1 MFGRLWNC
9 LMLITV
15 DLGQHL
21 PPTGQQTILPWP
33 DIMIGTIKHRE
44 NAPFVFQVREPRF
57 GVKLPDPYITRQF
70 WSKRSK
76 VEVANWA
83 SGGSKSPDRFQE
95 KSKYWIFWNSV
106 RGVLEGFGL
115 IQKWFVLAQT
125 DVGRV
130 WKCLCKSKRSK
141 VVVSY
146 LAKEGRKSGWK
157 QSGSRS
163 EASGDAWD
171 GFGW

>member
-1 MFGRLWNC
+1 MDGQLWAKRWHNKSWKMAEPNC
-9 LMLITV
+9 RHTSNPIIIS
-15 DLGQHL
+15 GQGNMVCWLVGGKCDVPDHPRWTL
-21 PPTGQQTILPWP
+21 DSPRHFQTSK
-33 DIMIGTIKHRE
+33 GTNTNNFPVNQNH
-44 NAPFVFQVREPRF
+44 PRRPQTPLTELQKIQDF
-57 GVKLPDPYITRQF
+57 DF
-70 WSKRSK
+70 
-76 VEVANWA
+76 
-83 SGGSKSPDRFQE
+83 
-95 KSKYWIFWNSV
+95 FWNPV

-130 WKCLCKSKRSK
+130 WKCLFKSKRSK

-146 LAKEGRKSGWK
+146 LAKEGRESGWK